1 MKAYVFPGQASQF
14 VGMGK
19 DLYENNAAAKDWF
32 ENTNEIL
39 GFRISDI
46 MFTGTEEDLKAT
58 RITQPSVFL
67 HSVIK
72 SEIADQFVPEGVAG
86 HSLGE
91 FSSLVINKSLNFVDA
106 LLLVMERA
114 EAMQA
119 ACELEDGTMAAV
131 LGLADEIVEEI
142 CGSIDEIV
150 VPANYNCPGQLVISG
165 TRKGVELAMQKCTEA
180 GAKRVIQLAV
190 GGAFHSPLMKPAQ
203 DRLKAAIEKTS
214 FEKAICPVYQNVNAL
229 PSVDAD
235 TIKMNLVNQLT
246 SPVKWTQTIR
256 NMIADGYTEFVEVG
270 GTGTVLRGMIR
281 QIDRNVVSE
290 TL

>member
-19 DLYENNAAAKDWF
+19 DLYEGNTLAKDLF
-32 ENTNEIL
+32 EEANAIL
-39 GFRISDI
+39 GFRLSDI
-46 MFTGTEEDLKAT
+46 MFNGSEEDLKET

-67 HSVIK
+67 HSVVK
-72 SEIADQFVPEGVAG
+72 SKIADSFIPDAVAG

-91 FSSLVINKSLNFVDA
+91 FSSLVINQSLDFKDA

-131 LGLADEIVEEI
+131 LGLSDEVVENI
-142 CGSIDEIV
+142 CNEVNEVV

-165 TRKGVELAMQKCTEA
+165 SRKGVEAAMLKCQEA
-180 GAKRVIQLAV
+180 GAKRVIMLAV

-203 DRLKAAIEKTS
+203 DRLEKAIEKTN
-214 FEKAICPVYQNVNAL
+214 FNKAICPVYQNVNAL
-229 PSVDAD
+229 ASIDPDI
-235 TIKMNLVNQLT
+235 IKKNLVNQLT
-246 SPVKWTQTIR
+246 SPVKWTQTIQH
-256 NMIADGYTEFVEVG
+256 MIADGCTEFVEVG

-281 QIDRNVVSE
+281 QIDRTILSE
-290 TL
+290 SL